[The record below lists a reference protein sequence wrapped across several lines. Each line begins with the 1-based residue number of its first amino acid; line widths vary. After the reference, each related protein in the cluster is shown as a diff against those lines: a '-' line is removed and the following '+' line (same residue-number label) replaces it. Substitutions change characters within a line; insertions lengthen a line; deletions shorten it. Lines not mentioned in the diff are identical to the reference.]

1 MKQLITFLFALVA
14 TSAFAQYPLPDTRV
28 YGSLTVDSSFVNDR
42 AGVILVNDSVRLA
55 PGFAERGAAIYDLN
69 SPDFNLLGYFP
80 DGFFDGK
87 PQAYIRLEAGDTV
100 SALQIYAIPNAI
112 GQLVKLESRYGAGNN
127 GFETQIDAGLNT
139 TKIYA
144 TNASGSTNLS
154 VIEVDSVSI
163 RIKTDNSATITEYN
177 SNGVVIPSLSSEP
190 TGQNGA
196 MYYNTSTNTLRVYE
210 NGAWRNM

>member
-1 MKQLITFLFALVA
+1 MRNLLFALILLA
-14 TSAFAQYPLPDTRV
+14 TTARAQYPLPDTRI

-42 AGVILVNDSVRLA
+42 AGVTLVNDSVRLA
-55 PGFAERGAAIYDLN
+55 PGFVERGAAIYDLN
-69 SPDFNLLGYFP
+69 TPDFNLFGYLP

-87 PQAYIRLEAGDTV
+87 PQSYIRMESGDTL
-100 SALQIYAIPNAI
+100 SALQIFSIPNAI

-163 RIKTDNSATITEYN
+163 RIKTDDSNTITNFN
-177 SNGVVIPSLSSEP
+177 SNGIVIPSLSTEP

-196 MYYNTSTNTLRVYE
+196 MYYNTTTNTLRVYE
-210 NGAWRNM
+210 NGVWRNM